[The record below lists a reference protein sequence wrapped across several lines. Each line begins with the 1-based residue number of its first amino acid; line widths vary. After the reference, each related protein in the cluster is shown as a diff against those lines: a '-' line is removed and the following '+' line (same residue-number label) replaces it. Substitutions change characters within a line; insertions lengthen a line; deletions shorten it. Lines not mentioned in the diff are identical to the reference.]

1 MASHFRRLTIKDIR
15 RETPDCVSIAFAV
28 PPELQEEFRYRHG
41 QNITLKIKLE
51 GEEIRR
57 SYSICS
63 SPLESELRIAVKKI
77 SNGKFS
83 NHANNKLRKGVELE
97 VLPPTGKFY
106 TELNP
111 SNRKNYLALAVGS
124 GITPLLSII
133 KTTLATEPGSSFTLV
148 YGNRTR
154 SSIIFKEQLEG
165 LKNQYMNRFSLYH
178 ILSRE
183 KTEFSIN
190 QGRID
195 PEKCAQLGK
204 TLIDFQKTD
213 EIFIC
218 GPEEM
223 ILSLKNWFEDQ
234 KIEKKK
240 IHFELF
246 TVPGEKHLTIDNPVL
261 ANRPKQDGKISKVTV
276 KSDGVYFDFDLE
288 FDGESI
294 LEAALKRGADLPFA
308 CKSGVCSSCRAKLIT
323 GEVEMDVNYALE
335 PEELNAG
342 FILTCQSHPLSD
354 KLMVDYDV
362 K

>member
-1 MASHFRRLTIKDIR
+1 MASHFRKLTIKDIR
-15 RETPDCVSIAFAV
+15 RETPECVSIAFAI
-28 PPELQEEFRYRHG
+28 PPELQEEFRYTHG
-41 QNITLKIKLE
+41 QNITLKILLDD
-51 GEEIRR
+51 EEIRR

-63 SPLESELRIAVKKI
+63 SPLENELRIAVKKLT
-77 SNGKFS
+77 NGKFS
-83 NHANNKLRKGVELE
+83 DHAINKLAKGAELE

-111 SNRKNYLALAVGS
+111 ANRKNYLALAAGS

-133 KTTLATEPGSSFTLV
+133 KTALATEPNSDFTLV

-154 SSIIFKEQLEG
+154 DSIIFKEELEA
-165 LKNQYMNRFSLYH
+165 LKNRYMNRFSIHY

-183 KTEFSIN
+183 KTESSIN
-190 QGRID
+190 HGRID
-195 PEKCAQLGK
+195 PEKCKQLAEK
-204 TLIDFQKTD
+204 LIDFQKAD

-223 ILSLKNWFEDQ
+223 IFSVKNWLEQQ

-246 TVPGEKHLTIDNPVL
+246 TVPGEKHLTIDNPIP
-261 ANRPKQDGKISKVTV
+261 ANRPKPEGKISKVTV
-276 KSDGVYFDFDLE
+276 KSDGIFFDLDLE

-294 LEAALKRGADLPFA
+294 LEAALKRGIDLPFA
-308 CKSGVCSSCRAKLIT
+308 CKSGVCSSCRAKLID
-323 GEVEMDVNYALE
+323 GAVEMDVNYALE

-342 FILTCQSHPLSD
+342 FILTCQSHPASE
-354 KLMVDYDV
+354 KLLVDFDV

>member
-15 RETPDCVSIAFAV
+15 RETSECVSIAFAI
-28 PPELQEEFRYRHG
+28 PPGLQEEFRYMHG
-41 QNITLKIKLE
+41 QNITLKITLDN
-51 GEEIRR
+51 EEIRR

-77 SNGKFS
+77 INGKFS
-83 NHANNKLRKGVELE
+83 NHALNKLGKGIELE

-111 SNRKNYLALAVGS
+111 ANRKNYLALAAGS

-133 KTTLATEPGSSFTLV
+133 KTTLATEPESNFTLV
-148 YGNRTR
+148 YGNRSR
-154 SSIIFKEQLEG
+154 DSIIFKEQLEA
-165 LKNQYMNRFSLYH
+165 LKNRYMNRFSLHY

-183 KTEFSIN
+183 KTESSIN
-190 QGRID
+190 YGRID
-195 PEKCAQLGK
+195 PEKCTQLGEK
-204 TLIDFQKTD
+204 LIDFQNAD

-223 ILSLKNWFEDQ
+223 IFSIKNWLEQQ
-234 KIEKKK
+234 KIDKKK

-246 TVPGEKHLTIDNPVL
+246 TVPGEKHLTIGNPVL
-261 ANRPKQDGKISKVTV
+261 ANRPKPDGKISKVTV
-276 KSDGVYFDFDLE
+276 KSDGVYFEFDLE

-294 LEAALKRGADLPFA
+294 LEAALKRGVDLPFA
-308 CKSGVCSSCRAKLIT
+308 CKSGVCSSCRAKLIN
-323 GEVEMDVNYALE
+323 GAVEMDVNYALE

-342 FILTCQSHPLSD
+342 FILTCQSHPALEN
-354 KLMVDYDV
+354 LLVDFDV

>member
-15 RETPDCVSIAFAV
+15 RETPECVSIAFAV
-28 PPELQEEFRYRHG
+28 PLGLQEEFRYMHG
-41 QNITLKIKLE
+41 QNITLKITLDN
-51 GEEIRR
+51 EEIRR

-77 SNGKFS
+77 INGKFS
-83 NHANNKLRKGVELE
+83 NHALNKLSKGIELE

-111 SNRKNYLALAVGS
+111 ANRKNYLALAAGS

-133 KTTLATEPGSSFTLV
+133 KTTLATEPESNFTLV
-148 YGNRTR
+148 YGNRSR
-154 SSIIFKEQLEG
+154 DSIIFKEQLEA
-165 LKNQYMNRFSLYH
+165 LKNRYMNRFSLHY

-183 KTEFSIN
+183 KTESSIN
-190 QGRID
+190 YGRID
-195 PEKCAQLGK
+195 PEKCTQLSEK
-204 TLIDFQKTD
+204 LIDFQNAD

-223 ILSLKNWFEDQ
+223 IFSIKNWLEQQ

-261 ANRPKQDGKISKVTV
+261 VNRPKQEGKISKVMV
-276 KSDGVYFDFDLE
+276 KSDGVFFDFDLAFE
-288 FDGESI
+288 GPSI
-294 LEAALKRGADLPFA
+294 LEAALKRGVDLPFA
-308 CKSGVCSSCRAKLIT
+308 CKSGVCSSCRAKLIN
-323 GEVEMDVNYALE
+323 GAVEMDVNYALE

-342 FILTCQSHPLSD
+342 FILTCQSHPASE
-354 KLMVDYDV
+354 KLLVDFDV